1 MRPELVLAALS
12 DIDLLVEFSR
22 NLYEA
27 DPVATGGAAFVEEKV
42 RATLTD
48 LLTDPSLGWV
58 WLVKSGQESIG
69 YVVITL
75 GYSLEY
81 HGRDAI
87 IDELYVID
95 EYRGLGIGTWVVG
108 YVEGKARDLGI
119 NALHL
124 EVERTNTRAR
134 LLYEK
139 LGYQDQDRYL
149 MTKRLSQDDI

>member
-1 MRPELVLAALS
+1 MRPELVLATPS
-12 DIDLLVEFSR
+12 DIDILVEFSR

-27 DPVATGGAAFVEEKV
+27 DPAATGGSIFLEEKV
-42 RATLTD
+42 RATLTQ
-48 LLTDPSLGWV
+48 LLTDPSMGWV
-58 WLVKSGQESIG
+58 WLVRSDNKPIG
-69 YVVITL
+69 YVVIAL

-87 IDELYVID
+87 IDELYIID
-95 EYRGLGIGTWVVG
+95 EYRGLGIGTWVLG

-139 LGYQDQDRYL
+139 LGYQDLDRYL
-149 MTKRLSQDDI
+149 MTKRLSNDQ